1 MLLNAH
7 DHLSHY
13 PSTDEAIREIERLE
27 MTTLA
32 VSESAAD
39 YETIPDHP
47 LILKGFG
54 IHPWQVTPETSYQGL
69 ESYIKDCDFIGEI
82 GLDFHWAEDAS
93 AYPKQLE
100 VFEYFLQ
107 EAKAHHKICNIHT
120 KGAEREV
127 LTLLQKYQLKNQI
140 IHWYSG
146 PLDLIE
152 DFLILDCFFT
162 ISVDA
167 EHSELT
173 DAIIDRIPYDRLL
186 FETDG
191 PGALEWVTGT
201 PSWPEEI
208 LRIRQYVRKRKK
220 FSESEIDAGSRQLM
234 ALLK

>member
-1 MLLNAH
+1 M
-7 DHLSHY
+7 S
-13 PSTDEAIREIERLE
+13 SIKR
-27 MTTLA
+27 TT
-32 VSESAAD
+32 
-39 YETIPDHP
+39 
-47 LILKGFG
+47 
-54 IHPWQVTPETSYQGL
+54 
-69 ESYIKDCDFIGEI
+69 
-82 GLDFHWAEDAS
+82 
-93 AYPKQLE
+93 
-100 VFEYFLQ
+100 
-107 EAKAHHKICNIHT
+107 HHKICNIHT

-167 EHSELT
+167 GHSELT
-173 DAIIDRIPYDRLL
+173 DAIVDRIPYDRLL

-220 FSESEIDAGSRQLM
+220 LSESEIDAGSRQLM